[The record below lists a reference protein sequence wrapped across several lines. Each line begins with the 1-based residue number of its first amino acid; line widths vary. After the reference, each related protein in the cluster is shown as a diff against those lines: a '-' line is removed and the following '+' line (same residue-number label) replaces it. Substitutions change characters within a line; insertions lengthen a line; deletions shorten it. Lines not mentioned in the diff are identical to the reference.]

1 MEIALNGTSRKTEA
15 NNIESL
21 VAELGLKRGTVLVE
35 HNDVAL
41 HPDEWGATMLKA
53 GDRVEM
59 LKIVAGG

>member
-1 MEIALNGTSRKTEA
+1 MEIALNGTPRTTEA

-35 HNDVAL
+35 HNGVAL
-41 HPDEWGATMLKA
+41 HPDEWGATLLQA
-53 GDRVEM
+53 DDRVEM